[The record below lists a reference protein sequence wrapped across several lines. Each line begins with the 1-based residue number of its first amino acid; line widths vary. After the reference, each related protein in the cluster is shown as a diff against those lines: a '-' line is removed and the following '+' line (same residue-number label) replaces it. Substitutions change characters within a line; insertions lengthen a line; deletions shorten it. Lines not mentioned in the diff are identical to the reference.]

1 MEKGLWQRSL
11 PIQAS
16 SIGPKRQQMLGLL
29 RLLQGRGLLLL
40 LLLRLLQGRGLLLL
54 LNLLQGRGLLLLL
67 LLRLLKEEGPA
78 RLASRVEAQSA
89 NCRSSVRMREVREAH
104 IYLQCA
110 KRIYVYTAAA
120 QTAEHV

>member
-40 LLLRLLQGRGLLLL
+40 LLLLLLQERGLLLMLLLRLLQGRGLLLL

-67 LLRLLKEEGPA
+67 LLRLLKEERPA

-89 NCRSSVRMREVREAH
+89 NCRSSVRMRE
-104 IYLQCA
+104 
-110 KRIYVYTAAA
+110 
-120 QTAEHV
+120 